1 MGKDVQQTSACY
13 RNASNTWIY
22 RIRYDF
28 QFKLKKCLCL
38 SVGSPVSPPM
48 NLSFHPAKRTDCNEF
63 REGTE
68 KQRQTYPI
76 TIKKLSHFNPSLLL
90 NFFLLFLFQMEVE
103 QTSRFHKAN
112 RQCFWCFNRMNRVVC
127 GYVSLRI

>member
-68 KQRQTYPI
+68 KQNIPNYN
-76 TIKKLSHFNPSLLL
+76 KKLSHFNPSLLL
-90 NFFLLFLFQMEVE
+90 NFFLLFLFQIEVE
-103 QTSRFHKAN
+103 QTSRFH
-112 RQCFWCFNRMNRVVC
+112 
-127 GYVSLRI
+127 

>member
-1 MGKDVQQTSACY
+1 
-13 RNASNTWIY
+13 
-22 RIRYDF
+22 
-28 QFKLKKCLCL
+28 LKKCLCL

-76 TIKKLSHFNPSLLL
+76 TIKN
-90 NFFLLFLFQMEVE
+90 
-103 QTSRFHKAN
+103 
-112 RQCFWCFNRMNRVVC
+112 
-127 GYVSLRI
+127 

>member
-22 RIRYDF
+22 RIRYGF

-63 REGTE
+63 REGAE

-76 TIKKLSHFNPSLLL
+76 TIKKIEPFQP
-90 NFFLLFLFQMEVE
+90 FIIIELFSSFPISNGNG
-103 QTSRFHKAN
+103 TNKK
-112 RQCFWCFNRMNRVVC
+112 
-127 GYVSLRI
+127 VS

>member
-38 SVGSPVSPPM
+38 SIGSPVSPPM

-68 KQRQTYPI
+68 KQRKTYPI
-76 TIKKLSHFNPSLLL
+76 TIKN
-90 NFFLLFLFQMEVE
+90 
-103 QTSRFHKAN
+103 
-112 RQCFWCFNRMNRVVC
+112 
-127 GYVSLRI
+127 